1 MLFSLHL
8 EKIFDKND
16 KYKYHNAEHLD
27 QTLKKKKKIPKLKKH
42 ILTDSATGYCF
53 V

>member
-27 QTLKKKKKIPKLKKH
+27 KTLKKKKKN
-42 ILTDSATGYCF
+42 SQA
-53 V
+53 